1 MDMFRVAKSSLKII
15 KFSTISIILILL
27 SLPIIGTAIGIIS
40 NNNNNNSDGIDYESS
55 PFIIFAQMEKDMN
68 QTMLMNSQHSMTNNT
83 NNNSSNMN
91 INNNNTTATFSAIGT
106 ISSLVLTVPE
116 NDFNITNAYKVILTG
131 DWNLNVNNGTVTNFE
146 ASFLASPMDGSKGHI
161 HQITNFSANENDEM
175 NQLISSSSDNSN
187 NLTINGTADIKI
199 NGRTI
204 WSHAEL
210 SITISNNV
218 TITIDPN
225 DKQTDNH
232 FGDQQVYGIV
242 NRLIVM

>member
-1 MDMFRVAKSSLKII
+1 MFKVAKSSLKII
-15 KFSTISIILILL
+15 KFSTISILIFL
-27 SLPIIGTAIGIIS
+27 SLPIIVTAVVIIS
-40 NNNNNNSDGIDYESS
+40 NNNNISSDSSGYKSS
-55 PFIIFAQMEKDMN
+55 PFFVFAQMEKDTK
-68 QTMLMNSQHSMTNNT
+68 QKMLMHSQSMANS
-83 NNNSSNMN
+83 NNSS
-91 INNNNTTATFSAIGT
+91 INSNNSTTTFSAIGT
-106 ISSLVLTVPE
+106 ISSLVITVPE
-116 NDFNITNAYKVILTG
+116 NEFNITNAFKVILTG

-175 NQLISSSSDNSN
+175 NQLISSSSSDNSN

-210 SITISNNV
+210 SITIANNS